1 MAVASAFGCKV
12 SIIMFKDLNYIK
24 IHVDGYRYELYGS
37 IKDVQAWAWGP
48 FLAGHH
54 HKYQKATFHG
64 HYYGGALT
72 QDPDTHFHSCES
84 RGRCPIRDAANVV
97 QIIPVTSRRES
108 RLDQHETGHNSQQR
122 PISDE
127 LSGKESAVLNERIG
141 VDSAQG
147 QRRTQLRETILKEPG
162 HTLLV
167 PRTSWRTR
175 ESTTERPPIFS
186 SDGETL
192 PYYIVTISDPA
203 LIN

>member
-1 MAVASAFGCKV
+1 VAVASAFGCKV

-24 IHVDGYRYELYGS
+24 IHVDNYRYELYGS

-48 FLAGHH
+48 FLAGR
-54 HKYQKATFHG
+54 HKYQRANFHG

-72 QDPDTHFHSCES
+72 QDPNTHFHSCES

-97 QIIPVTSRRES
+97 QIIPVTSRREI
-108 RLDQHETGHNSQQR
+108 RPARHETGQISQQR
-122 PISDE
+122 PISHE
-127 LSGKESAVLNERIG
+127 LSGKESVVLKKRIG
-141 VDSAQG
+141 LDFAQG
-147 QRRTQLRETILKEPG
+147 QRLTQLRETILKEPG

-167 PRTSWRTR
+167 PRTFWWTK

-192 PYYIVTISDPA
+192 PYYIVTISDPV
-203 LIN
+203 LID